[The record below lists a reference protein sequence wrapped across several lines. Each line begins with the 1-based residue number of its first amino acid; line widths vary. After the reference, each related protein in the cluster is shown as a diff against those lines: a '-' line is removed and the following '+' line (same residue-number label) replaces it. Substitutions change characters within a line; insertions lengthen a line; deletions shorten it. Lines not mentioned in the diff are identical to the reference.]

1 MQKLMNKTIAIAA
14 ITILIL
20 TTFTSLMFLPKAAA
34 HDPGWKNP
42 SWAYL
47 MASPNPVG
55 VGQQVE
61 IVMWIDTPLPSAA
74 VGNDIRRHN
83 YTLTITKPDGA
94 VDPHHWD
101 IVSDSTSIQF
111 LLYTPDQIGNY
122 TLKFDY
128 GGQIYTWTG
137 TNQNDSYG
145 PATKT
150 INLIVQQDLIPAAIT
165 SYPMPTEYWM
175 RPIEGQNSDWYAISS
190 NWLRAPYI
198 AGGSGVSGAVQ
209 LDGTGPNSAH
219 VMWAKPMQDGGI
231 VGGTDVGVNGNSYY
245 MGGSYNIRFAAPLVM
260 YGRLYYS
267 EPYGNSGGG
276 GDYVCVD
283 IRTGEEIWRVN
294 TTIGGVPSF
303 GYLYDWED
311 GNQHGV
317 LPEGLL
323 FTSSYARAYDPSNGV
338 LTNMNITNVPS
349 GTETVGPK
357 GEILRYAIANV
368 GTTAAPNWR
377 LTQWNSTK
385 LLGAGLGPSGWYT
398 GGFINASLSSRYD
411 FNMSL
416 TLPNSATWT
425 INRLAYNKM
434 MLLTQGSLGAR
445 GSWDGENITAI
456 GLCTDTNNYNL
467 GQTLWTKFYPAAP
480 GNVSRSIVAWDVDA
494 GVFCCEDT
502 QTMVHY
508 GFSLTDGSQLWG
520 PTNPAPDFNYF
531 RSTTLTAYG
540 KMYYGGYGGILF
552 CYDIKTGS
560 LLWTYGNGGKG
571 NSTDSGLETP
581 WGLRPNFIDVIADGK
596 VYLATTE
603 HSPGTPLYKDSL
615 YRCINATDGT
625 EIWTLMGWG
634 TGMDANYDV
643 VADGFFV
650 FLNCYDMRVYSVGKG
665 PSSMTVNAPV
675 SSLDFGKSIEITG
688 TITDIA
694 AGTQQ
699 GEQKARF
706 PNGVPAVSDE
716 SMGRWMEYV
725 YMQKPRP
732 TDTTGVPITL
742 SVVDA
747 NGNYRT
753 IGTTT
758 STADGFFS
766 YNWKPDIEGQY
777 TVYASF
783 SGSESYWPSHAVA
796 AFNVDPAIVTPTQQP
811 QTAQP
816 PTEMYFAISTAAII
830 LAIVIVGAFLALM
843 LRRKA

>member
-1 MQKLMNKTIAIAA
+1 MQKLKNKTAAIAIV
-14 ITILIL
+14 LMLML
-20 TTFTSLMFLPKAAA
+20 TMSASLVLLPNVKA

-47 MASPNPVG
+47 VASPNPVG
-55 VGQQVE
+55 VGQPVE
-61 IVMWIDTPLPSAA
+61 IVMWIDTPMPSSA
-74 VGNDIRRHN
+74 VGNDIRRHD
-83 YTLTITKPDGA
+83 YTLAITDPNGA
-94 VDPHHWD
+94 VETQHWD
-101 IVSDSTSIQF
+101 IVSDPTSIQYII
-111 LLYTPDQIGNY
+111 YTPDQIGNY
-122 TLKFDY
+122 TLKFSY
-128 GGQIYTWTG
+128 GGQTYTWSG
-137 TNQNDSYG
+137 TNQNDTYA
-145 PATKT
+145 PASKT
-150 INLIVQQDLIPAAIT
+150 ITLTVQQEPIPAART
-165 SYPMPTEYWM
+165 SYPLPTEYWT

-209 LDGTGPNSAH
+209 LDGIAPNSAH
-219 VMWAKPMQDGGI
+219 VMWAKPLQDGGI

-245 MGGSYNIRFAAPLVM
+245 MGGSYNIRFSAPIVM
-260 YGRLYYS
+260 YGRLYYA

-283 IRTGEEIWRVN
+283 IRTGDEIWRIN

-323 FTSSYARAYDPSNGV
+323 FTNSYARAYDPSNGV

-349 GTETVGPK
+349 GTESVGPK
-357 GEILRYAIANV
+357 GEILRYSVANV
-368 GTTAAPNWR
+368 GTTANPNWR
-377 LTQWNSTK
+377 LTQWNSSK

-398 GGFINASLSSRYD
+398 GGFINASLSTRYD
-411 FNMSL
+411 WNISL
-416 TLPNSATWT
+416 TLPNSGSWS

-434 MLLTQGSLGAR
+434 MLLTQGSLGSR

-456 GLCTDTNNYNL
+456 GLNTDPDTYNL
-467 GQTLWTKFYPAAP
+467 GRTLWTKYYPAAP
-480 GNVSRSIVAWDVDA
+480 GNVSRSIVAWDPDV

-508 GFSLTDGSQLWG
+508 GFSLTDGSQIWG
-520 PTNPAPDFNYF
+520 PTHPAPDFNYF

-552 CYDIKTGS
+552 CYDLKSGS
-560 LLWTYGNGGKG
+560 LLWTYGNGGEG
-571 NSTDSGLETP
+571 NSTNSGLETP

-603 HSPGTPLYKDSL
+603 HSPGSPLYKDSL

-665 PSSMTVNAPV
+665 PSAMTLEAPMN
-675 SSLDFGKSIEITG
+675 SLDFGKSVVIRG
-688 TITDIA
+688 KVTDVS
-694 AGTQQ
+694 AGTKQS
-699 GEQKARF
+699 EQVARF

-725 YMQKPRP
+725 YMQKPKP
-732 TDTTGVPITL
+732 TNTSGVPVSID
-742 SVVDA
+742 VVDA
-747 NGNYRT
+747 NGNYRN
-753 IGTTT
+753 IGKTK
-758 STADGFFS
+758 SDSSGMFS
-766 YNWKPDIEGQY
+766 YTWKPDIEGTY
-777 TVYASF
+777 YVVANF
-783 SGSESYWPSHAVA
+783 AGSESYWPSQAESSFV
-796 AFNVDPAIVTPTQQP
+796 VDPTAPTASPYPVTVL
-811 QTAQP
+811 P
-816 PTEMYFAISTAAII
+816 PTEMYIAAGVVAIIVAIAIGFAITI
-830 LAIVIVGAFLALM
+830 LMI
-843 LRRKA
+843 RKRP